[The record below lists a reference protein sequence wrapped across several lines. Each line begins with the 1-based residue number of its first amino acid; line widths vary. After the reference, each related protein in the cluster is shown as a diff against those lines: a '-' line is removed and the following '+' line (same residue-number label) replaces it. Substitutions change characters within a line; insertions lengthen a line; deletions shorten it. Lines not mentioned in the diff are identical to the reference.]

1 MIQWKWVMCEG
12 RFSEYLTFPWPK
24 IILSTDMHVATLKNL
39 SLLLLTFCL
48 SNLVFSTLI
57 RGIKMIPIFSW
68 DRLIFPT
75 LILRYLLWKQNIC
88 SIFLFFS
95 TKADRSLIVPG
106 MFHPSILRIYIPLTI
121 IQTTV
126 MKNNQLRMNAINWL
140 LM

>member
-39 SLLLLTFCL
+39 SLLLLTLCL

-57 RGIKMIPIFSW
+57 RGIKWYLF
-68 DRLIFPT
+68 FPGID
-75 LILRYLLWKQNIC
+75 LFFLLLFCVIC
-88 SIFLFFS
+88 YESRTFVQFFYSFS